1 MGFGFFI
8 PVFFIMV
15 GVKFNPGSL
24 LEYENSMYGFLALLT
39 ILFFLVKLI
48 PSYIWI
54 KRFGQKMSLAAGF
67 LLAARLGLV
76 IAAASVG
83 LKLGAI
89 TPGANAS
96 FIIMVVIT
104 CFASPFIYGQINRKK
119 VYTGDHTIIVG
130 GSSIGVLLARRLKLL
145 GKSSLIIEKNPERY
159 HEMKAKGLDV
169 YLGDGT
175 LAETFRKV
183 NLKEG
188 SFVVVITGAD
198 DLNLKVCEVVRK
210 ELQHEKIIS
219 IPSNSGMEEQMK
231 FLGVEIL
238 DARRLVAS
246 TIENMILRPGT
257 YHSLT
262 QTYEH
267 FSVEDVTVL
276 NSKADGK
283 KVMDL
288 PIHKDSM
295 LMLLTRGN
303 DKSIPH
309 GDTYLK
315 SGDVIT
321 VFGTGTAIQEIREIL
336 EQE

>member
-15 GVKFNPGSL
+15 GAKFNPGSL
-24 LEYENSMYGFLALLT
+24 LEYKNSLFGFLVLLT
-39 ILFFLVKLI
+39 ILFYLVKVL

-54 KRFGQKMSLAAGF
+54 KRFGQRLSLAAGV
-67 LLAARLGLV
+67 LLAAHLGLV
-76 IAAASVG
+76 IAASSVG
-83 LKLGAI
+83 MKLGAI

-104 CFASPFIYGQINRKK
+104 CFASPLVYSTLNRKK
-119 VYTGDHTIIVG
+119 IFSGDHTIIVG
-130 GSSIGVLLARRLKLL
+130 GSGIGVLLARRLKLL
-145 GKSSLIIEKNPERY
+145 GKSSLIIEKNPDRY
-159 HEMKAKGLDV
+159 NEMKAKGLDV
-169 YLGDGT
+169 FLGDGT
-175 LAETFRKV
+175 QPDIFRKV

-188 SFVVVITGAD
+188 SFVVVITGSD
-198 DLNLKVCEVVRK
+198 DVNLQVCEVVRK

-219 IPSNSGMEEQMK
+219 IPANSGMEEQMK

-238 DARRLVAS
+238 DARRVLAS
-246 TIENMILRPGT
+246 TIENLILRPGT

-262 QTYEH
+262 QTYEN

-276 NSKADGK
+276 SANANGK
-283 KVMDL
+283 KVMEL
-288 PIHKDSM
+288 PMHKDGM

-303 DKSIPH
+303 DKYVPH

-315 SGDVIT
+315 SGDILT

-336 EQE
+336 ET